1 MKKVEVRRAMLTVIW
16 FCLLTLA
23 LLAGPGVLLV
33 ANVTIWWIMQIA
45 DRKLGKRK
53 GSRFSKKV
61 TAYQESPSEK

>member
-1 MKKVEVRRAMLTVIW
+1 MKKVVVRRAMLTVIW

-23 LLAGPGVLLV
+23 LLAGPRVLLV
-33 ANVTIWWIMQIA
+33 ASVTIWWIMQIA

-53 GSRFSKKV
+53 GSMFSKKV